1 MPSSWGDSR
10 MTSRRCSLP
19 SNTASRSDCRRSPE
33 GVSSSRCSSAA
44 MTTLLATSPAAWP
57 PMPSATASSRGPAY
71 TESWLLPRIRPRS
84 DRAAYRRTSVM
95 RPPRRRW
102 EGTCPARSRTQLQCG
117 LADADRLAGVD
128 QQRSL
133 DPLLVEVGA
142 VGGAQILHV
151 PLSPTVGQAGVA
163 GAGEVV
169 GQHQRGVIRS
179 ADQDR
184 LVAQGDLGAGEG
196 TRGDHEGAGSLL
208 ATLAAARGRGP
219 GRDGDHP
226 PGAAAE
232 QVGAHHAE
240 RGEDEQPE
248 QQQETEAEDL

>member
-95 RPPRRRW
+95 RPPRRRQ
-102 EGTCPARSRTQLQCG
+102 EGTCSARSRAQLQCG

-128 QQRSL
+128 QQRPL
-133 DPLLVEVGA
+133 TPLLVEVGA
-142 VGGAQILHV
+142 VGGAEVLHV
-151 PLSPTVGQAGVA
+151 PLSTTVGEAGVP

-169 GQHQRGVIRS
+169 GEHERGVVGA
-179 ADQDR
+179 ADQDG
-184 LVAQGDLGAGEG
+184 LLPEGDLGSGEG
-196 TRGDHEGAGSLL
+196 
-208 ATLAAARGRGP
+208 AR
-219 GRDGDHP
+219 RDD
-226 PGAAAE
+226 
-232 QVGAHHAE
+232 
-240 RGEDEQPE
+240 
-248 QQQETEAEDL
+248 